1 MTSYQ
6 LTVMSPDGEVFNNEV
21 ISVLLRG
28 AEGDLCV
35 LAGHIPFIT
44 TVRPGKCV
52 ITLPDEEEIEGE
64 LTSGIL
70 HVSQESVQLLVGE
83 KIEFK

>member
-6 LTVMSPDGEVFNNEV
+6 LTVMSPDGEVFKDDV
-21 ISVLLRG
+21 ISVMLRG
-28 AEGDLCV
+28 AEGDLCI

-52 ITLPDEEEIEGE
+52 ITLADEEEIEGE
-64 LTSGIL
+64 LTTGIL
-70 HVSQESVQLLVGE
+70 HVTQESVQLLVGE

>member
-1 MTSYQ
+1 MTTYP
-6 LTVMSPDGEVFNNEV
+6 LTVMSPDGEVFKDDV

-52 ITLPDEEEIEGE
+52 ITLGDESEIEGE
-64 LTSGIL
+64 LTSGVL
-70 HVSQESVQLLVGE
+70 HVTADQVKLLIGQR
-83 KIEFK
+83 IEFK